1 MQLDINQFA
10 QQLASELSLTT
21 ALQTLLK
28 EESQALVSQNIEQ
41 LQALQPTKQALLQ
54 NIQQTATH
62 RLRWMED
69 NHLPTSPKC
78 LEHPDVQAHA
88 DIATTWQALA
98 ASYEFNRDYSEHLS
112 DLVLKARYRTQ
123 QQLKILHGR
132 QNDSHLYNQD
142 GKASGLN
149 RGKGYVQA

>member
-1 MQLDINQFA
+1 MNLDTDQFA
-10 QQLASELSLTT
+10 QHLASELSLTT

-28 EESQALVSQNIEQ
+28 EERQALVSQDIEQ
-41 LQALQPTKQALLQ
+41 LQALQATKQALL
-54 NIQQTATH
+54 NHIQSAAHQ

-69 NHLPTSPKC
+69 NQLPTSPAC
-78 LEHPDVQAHA
+78 LEHPQVQSHA

-142 GKASGLN
+142 GKASGVN

>member
-10 QQLASELSLTT
+10 QQLAAELSLTT

-54 NIQQTATH
+54 NIQQTAAS
-62 RLRWMED
+62 RLRWMEE
-69 NHLPTSPKC
+69 NHLPASPQC
-78 LEHPDVQAHA
+78 LEHPEVQSHA

-132 QNDSHLYNQD
+132 QNDSHLYNQE